1 MKRFAIAFMT
11 LFFTLSIMCVEPTA
25 EAVVDPAPAH
35 AEESVPPDDEPESP
49 PPDPEDPPFGQ
60 DESTKTE

>member
-1 MKRFAIAFMT
+1 MKRMAAMV
-11 LFFTLSIMCVEPTA
+11 LCMLMM
-25 EAVVDPAPAH
+25 AVPAQ
-35 AEESVPPDDEPESP
+35 AEESAPPDDEPESP